1 MQWTEKY
8 RPKTLDDIAS
18 HDEVKSLLW
27 NAQETGN
34 LPHLLF
40 HGPPGTGKTSMILA
54 YCHSIFPGKLFNS
67 RVMELNASDDR
78 GINVVREQITTFS
91 KKAINNVYP
100 PYKIII
106 LDEVDAMTSDAQ
118 SALRKIIEEFSGI
131 TRFCLICNYINNI
144 ISPII
149 SRCVC
154 FRFLPIDQR
163 STMNKLQEICN
174 QEEIGISRE
183 VIKDIIHISEGDLR
197 KSITFLQNI
206 RYDLICG
213 SSIEEVIQEH
223 LMLIP
228 DELLDQIKDI
238 IIGNISNIEDIIRIA
253 RHIIRMGYDDEN
265 ILTSITLLIIDM
277 DEIYDN
283 RKSECLMYI
292 SEISNKMKLRTS
304 RFIQILGL
312 LNKLSYNFE
321 GEFQDY
327 RL

>member
-18 HDEVKSLLW
+18 HNEVKSLLW

-118 SALRKIIEEFSGI
+118 SALRKIIEEFSSI

-154 FRFLPIDQR
+154 FRFLPIDKR
-163 STMNKLQEICN
+163 STMNKLQEICV
-174 QEEIGISRE
+174 QEEIGISNN
-183 VIKDIIHISEGDLR
+183 IIEEIIDISEGDLR

-206 RYDLICG
+206 RYDLLCG
-213 SSIEEVIQEH
+213 STIDEVIQEN
-223 LMLIP
+223 LMMMP
-228 DELLDQIKDI
+228 DELLEQIKDI
-238 IIGNISNIEDIIRIA
+238 ILGHNCDIEDIMRLA
-253 RHIIRMGYDDEN
+253 RHIIRMGYDDDN
-265 ILTSITLLIIDM
+265 ILASITLLIINM
-277 DEIYDN
+277 DEIDDI
-283 RKSECLMYI
+283 RKSGSIMYI
-292 SEISNKMKLRTS
+292 SEIANKMKLRTN

-321 GEFQDY
+321 GGFQDY